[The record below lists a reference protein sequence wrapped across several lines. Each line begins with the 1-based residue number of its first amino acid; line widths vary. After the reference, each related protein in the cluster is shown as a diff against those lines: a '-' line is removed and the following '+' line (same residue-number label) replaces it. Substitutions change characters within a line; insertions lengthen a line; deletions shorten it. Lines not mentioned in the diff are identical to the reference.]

1 MIEEKVQELFQVL
14 ISVLL
19 VYLQV
24 FVFSTESKGSTPQ
37 KRSINTAV
45 VNLSVTGEQVSARRS
60 QSKLKETKP
69 KDVSYGEGSCRQNT
83 DGNSLRR

>member
-24 FVFSTESKGSTPQ
+24 FVYSESKGSTPQ